1 MVGCSDKEELKTVAA
16 AKVEQI
22 TAELQTASSS
32 DPKAFDP
39 VEKIKSGFI
48 HFKKEKYEYV
58 IVTLFLLLQFFWY
71 MLNTHRSS

>member
-1 MVGCSDKEELKTVAA
+1 MVGCSEKEELKTTAA

-22 TAELQTASSS
+22 TAELQTASAS

-48 HFKKEKYEYV
+48 HFKKEKYES
-58 IVTLFLLLQFFWY
+58 VTFFSY
-71 MLNTHRSS
+71 NFSSTSLIYIEVCR